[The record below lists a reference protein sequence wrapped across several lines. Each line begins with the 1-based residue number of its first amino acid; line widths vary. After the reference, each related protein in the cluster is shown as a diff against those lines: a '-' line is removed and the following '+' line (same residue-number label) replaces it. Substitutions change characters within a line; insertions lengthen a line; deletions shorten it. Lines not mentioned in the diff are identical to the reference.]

1 LSQAKGDW
9 HRMVRS
15 RHGPASIQ
23 IKICGITNLV
33 DATAAI
39 DCGADV
45 LGFNFFRGSKRYID
59 LASNRHWIEQL
70 PTQTAKAAVL
80 VNPTW
85 EEAIELARLPFVQ
98 FLQLH
103 GNEPPEF
110 CQRLAGAGICFAK
123 AIPMADDSS
132 LSQAVEFF
140 TRKILLDSSSAAGF
154 GGTGRTFP
162 WLLAE
167 RFIKD
172 HPDFEVVLAGGLTP
186 ENVAEAVKR
195 IRPFGI
201 DVTTG
206 VEASPGRKDRQ
217 RLQAFIAAARS
228 A

>member
-1 LSQAKGDW
+1 MAPSG
-9 HRMVRS
+9 RGR
-15 RHGPASIQ
+15 ASIQ
-23 IKICGITNLV
+23 IKICGITNLA

-39 DCGADV
+39 ECGADV

-59 LASNRHWIEQL
+59 LHSSRRWLEQL
-70 PTQTAKAAVL
+70 PPQTPKVAVL

-85 EEAIELARLPFVQ
+85 NEAIELARLPFIQ
-98 FLQLH
+98 GLQLH

-110 CQRLAGAGICFAK
+110 CQRLAESGVCFAK
-123 AIPMADDSS
+123 AIPMVAESS
-132 LSQAVEFF
+132 LLQAVHFF
-140 TRKILLDSSSAAGF
+140 TCRILLDSSSDAGF

-167 RFIKD
+167 RFTKE
-172 HPDFEVVLAGGLTP
+172 HPDFEVILAGGLTP
-186 ENVAEAVKR
+186 ENVAEAVTR
-195 IRPFGI
+195 VQPFGI

-217 RLQAFIAAARS
+217 RLRAFIAAARS